1 MKTYTGYIEELNPN
15 QIFVFGSNTQGRHGA
30 GTAKLCLNKYGAI
43 YGQASGLQG
52 KSYGLVTTNLTTYKF
67 PSRSPEEVLTEIKK
81 FYKCAEE
88 NPELEFLVAYTA
100 EGYNLCGYSSKQLAN
115 LFSAISIPE
124 NVIFEDKFAELINNS
139 KYRNESVK

>member
-67 PSRSPEEVLTEIKK
+67 PSRSPEAV
-81 FYKCAEE
+81 
-88 NPELEFLVAYTA
+88 
-100 EGYNLCGYSSKQLAN
+100 
-115 LFSAISIPE
+115 SIPE